1 MPPSAHRFDVNVAIL
16 GSLALLVVAVA
27 VLWVGAEQFVEAA
40 VRLARRFGV
49 SGTVV
54 GLTVV
59 AVGTSLPELAVTV
72 EASLGGRSML
82 AVGNVVGSNI
92 YNIAVVLGLVALV
105 RLIRVSQRVLHR
117 DVLAV
122 LGATGLLVAVL
133 FDGRVSRLEGFGLLA
148 VYATYVVVLL
158 RFADATTH
166 EPTDV
171 DPPKRFDALRLV
183 GGLVLVVVAGQLLVD
198 SAVTLARFAGVSD
211 YVIGATVVAVGT
223 STPELAVSV
232 VALVRGRSGVSVGN
246 VLGSNLLNVLVVL
259 GLAATIQPLVASA
272 AAFDGALWLAGLTAL
287 LAVALWT
294 GRRLTRPEGGLLVG
308 SEAVRWLL
316 GFG

>member
-1 MPPSAHRFDVNVAIL
+1 MNATVL
-16 GSLALLVVAVA
+16 TSLVLFVVAVA

-40 VRLARRFGV
+40 IRIARRFGV
-49 SGTVV
+49 SATVV

-59 AVGTSLPELAVTV
+59 AVGTSLPEIAVTV
-72 EASLGGRSML
+72 EASLAGRSVL

-92 YNIAVVLGLVALV
+92 YNIAVVLGLVSLV

-122 LGATGLLVAVL
+122 SGATALLLLVL
-133 FDGRVSRLEGFGLLA
+133 LDGAVSRLEGLGLLA
-148 VYATYVVVLL
+148 AYVAYVVILV
-158 RFADATTH
+158 RYADSTGP
-166 EPTDV
+166 ERLDV

-183 GGLVLVVVAGQLLVD
+183 GGLVLVVVAGQVLVD
-198 SAVTLARFAGVSD
+198 AAVTLAQFAGVSD

-232 VALVRGRSGVSVGN
+232 VALTRGRSGVSVGN

-259 GLAATIQPLVASA
+259 GLAATIQPLASSA

-287 LAVALWT
+287 LAIALWT

>member
-1 MPPSAHRFDVNVAIL
+1 MNATVL
-16 GSLALLVVAVA
+16 TSLVLFVVAVA

-40 VRLARRFGV
+40 IRLARRFGV
-49 SGTVV
+49 SATVV

-59 AVGTSLPELAVTV
+59 AVGTSLPEIAVTV
-72 EASLGGRSML
+72 EASLAGRSVL

-92 YNIAVVLGLVALV
+92 YNIAVVLGLVSLV

-122 LGATGLLVAVL
+122 SGATALLLLVL
-133 FDGRVSRLEGFGLLA
+133 LDGAVSRLEGLGLLA
-148 VYATYVVVLL
+148 AYVAYVVILV
-158 RFADATTH
+158 RYADSTGSERLDA
-166 EPTDV
+166 

-183 GGLVLVVVAGQLLVD
+183 GGLVLVVVAGQVLVD
-198 SAVTLARFAGVSD
+198 AAVTLAQFAGVSD

-232 VALVRGRSGVSVGN
+232 VALTRGRSGVSVGN

-259 GLAATIQPLVASA
+259 GLAATIQPLASSA

-287 LAVALWT
+287 LAIALWT

>member
-1 MPPSAHRFDVNVAIL
+1 MNVGVL
-16 GSLALLVVAVA
+16 SSLVLFVVAVA
-27 VLWVGAEQFVEAA
+27 LLWVGAEQFVEAA

-49 SGTVV
+49 SATVV

-72 EASLGGRSML
+72 EASLAGRSVL

-92 YNIAVVLGLVALV
+92 YNIAVVLGIVSLV
-105 RLIRVSQRVLHR
+105 RLIHIPQRVLHR

-122 LGATGLLVAVL
+122 AGATALLLVVL
-133 FDGRVSRLEGFGLLA
+133 FDGAVSRLEGVVLLA
-148 VYATYVVVLL
+148 VYAAYVVVLV
-158 RFADATTH
+158 RYGSAPDHQTPDA
-166 EPTDV
+166 
-171 DPPKRFDALRLV
+171 DPPKRFDTVRLL
-183 GGLVLVVVAGQLLVD
+183 GGLVVVVVAGQVLVGA
-198 SAVTLARFAGVSD
+198 AVSLAEFVGVSD
-211 YVIGATVVAVGT
+211 YVIGATVVAFGT
-223 STPELAVSV
+223 STPELAVSI
-232 VALVRGRSGVSVGN
+232 VALNRGRGGVSVGN

-259 GLAATIQPLVASA
+259 GLAAAIQPLSASA

-287 LAVALWT
+287 LAIALWS